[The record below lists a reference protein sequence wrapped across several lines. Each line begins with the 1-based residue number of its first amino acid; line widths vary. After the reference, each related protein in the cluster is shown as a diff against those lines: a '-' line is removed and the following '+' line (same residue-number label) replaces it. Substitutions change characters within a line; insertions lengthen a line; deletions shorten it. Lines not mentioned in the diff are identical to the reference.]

1 MISALENNFANNIIL
16 LYNFFNS
23 FTKQR
28 PSGDNVIRK
37 QQQTI

>member
-1 MISALENNFANNIIL
+1 MISALANNFPNNIIL
-16 LYNFFNS
+16 LYKVFNS

-37 QQQTI
+37 HQQTI

>member
-1 MISALENNFANNIIL
+1 MISALANNFANNIIL
-16 LYNFFNS
+16 LYNVFDS

-28 PSGDNVIRK
+28 PSGDNVMCK